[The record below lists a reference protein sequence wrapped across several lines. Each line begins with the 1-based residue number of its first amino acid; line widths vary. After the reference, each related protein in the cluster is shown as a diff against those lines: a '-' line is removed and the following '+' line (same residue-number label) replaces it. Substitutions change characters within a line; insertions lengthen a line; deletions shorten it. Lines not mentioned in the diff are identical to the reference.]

1 MMILR
6 KKTLVLSFLVVLLV
20 VVAVINHNFNKE
32 VASDKNLTFVEDDSK
47 EAEEVAE
54 PEGELAMD
62 SENEGSVEIEEG
74 VETSG
79 EKLATA
85 SFFIQ
90 SRLDRDKNRSFY
102 IETLNGIVA
111 DEKIDKEV
119 REMAQKEMISLI
131 KRSETE
137 RIIENLI
144 KAKGFKDAL
153 VIMSDEYVNV
163 IINSEKLTQAQV
175 AQIKDIVSR
184 ETKAGLDKIKIM
196 EKQ

>member
-1 MMILR
+1 MMVLR
-6 KKTLVLSFLVVLLV
+6 KKTVVLSFLVLLLIV
-20 VVAVINHNFNKE
+20 VTVVNHNINKE
-32 VASDKNLTFVEDDSK
+32 VASDNSLTFVREDSPGKDIP
-47 EAEEVAE
+47 E
-54 PEGELAMD
+54 PNDELALD
-62 SENEGSVEIEEG
+62 SEAGDMPDIEEG

-79 EKLATA
+79 EALATA

-111 DEKIDKEV
+111 DDNIDKEV
-119 REMAQKEMISLI
+119 REMAQTEMIALI

-137 RIIENLI
+137 RIIENLV
-144 KAKGFKDAL
+144 KAKGIEDAL
-153 VIMSDEYVNV
+153 VIISDETVNV
-163 IINSEKLTQAQV
+163 IVDAKELTSAQV

-184 ETKAGLDKIKIM
+184 EAKVGADKIKIM

>member
-1 MMILR
+1 MMVLR
-6 KKTLVLSFLVVLLV
+6 KKTVVLSFLVLLLIV
-20 VVAVINHNFNKE
+20 VTVVNHNINKE
-32 VASDKNLTFVEDDSK
+32 VASDNNLTFVLEDGP
-47 EAEEVAE
+47 EEEILE
-54 PEGELAMD
+54 PDGELALD
-62 SENEGSVEIEEG
+62 SEAGDILDIEEG

-79 EKLATA
+79 EALATA

-111 DEKIDKEV
+111 DDNIEKEV
-119 REMAQKEMISLI
+119 REMAQTEMIALI

-153 VIMSDEYVNV
+153 VIMSDESVNV
-163 IINSEKLTQAQV
+163 IVDSQELTTAQV

-184 ETKAGLDKIKIM
+184 EASVGADKIKIM